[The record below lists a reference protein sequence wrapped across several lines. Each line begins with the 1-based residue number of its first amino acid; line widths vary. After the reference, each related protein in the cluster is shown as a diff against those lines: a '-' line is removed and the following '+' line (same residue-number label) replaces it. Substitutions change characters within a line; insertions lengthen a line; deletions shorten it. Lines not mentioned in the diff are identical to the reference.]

1 MRTQPYLFIAL
12 FSALF
17 ATGANASEALWRACV
32 DAPNATNLDVND
44 CLSEKLKAE
53 QSTLDALMRENLA
66 SAREVDAST
75 REHEP
80 DSIFAVQEAKL
91 KASHAAFTAYR
102 DADCDRVYYGYTGG
116 SGANTANLICQLE
129 HTHERIRLLK
139 AEIQ

>member
-1 MRTQPYLFIAL
+1 MRTHPYLFIAL

-17 ATGANASEALWRACV
+17 ATGANANEALWRDCV
-32 DAPNATNLDVND
+32 DLPNASNLEVAD
-44 CLSEKLKAE
+44 CLADKVKAE
-53 QSTLDALMRENLA
+53 EATLTALMNEQLT

-91 KASHAAFTAYR
+91 KASHAAFEAYTK
-102 DADCDRVYYGYTGG
+102 ADCDRVYYSYTGG

-129 HTHERIRLLK
+129 HLHERIRLLK

>member
-1 MRTQPYLFIAL
+1 MRATPYLFTVL
-12 FSALF
+12 FCLMF
-17 ATGANASEALWRACV
+17 ATSANAQESLWRACV

-44 CLSEKLKAE
+44 CLSGKLKAE
-53 QSTLDALMRENLA
+53 QGALDAFMNEQLA
-66 SAREVDAST
+66 AARDTDASM
-75 REHEP
+75 RADEP
-80 DSIFAVQEAKL
+80 DSMFAVQEAKL